1 MSKVKTLAHRQ
12 RIAAAAVV
20 FFLALATAAF
30 GCYRYISWTD
40 PLTHDNYSQAAESE
54 VGDKAIALFDRG
66 LTEYREALAQTNQEA
81 AQAQWTDAQKDL
93 SAAYNQL
100 LQEGNG
106 TVPASSRQLA
116 ADIQFQLGNM
126 QVQNGLAQQS
136 LELIQAGVQ
145 SYEECLR
152 LDPSN
157 LAAKY
162 NIELLEQSDK
172 VNKKDN
178 PGGPGK
184 PGDKPGQPGSQPGGA
199 GHNHGDGT

>member
-1 MSKVKTLAHRQ
+1 MSKVKTLVHRQ
-12 RIAAAAVV
+12 RIIIAAVV
-20 FFLALATAAF
+20 FILALATAAF
-30 GCYRYISWTD
+30 GCYRYMSWTD
-40 PLTHDNYSQAAESE
+40 PLNDDNYSQAAESI
-54 VGDKAIALFDRG
+54 VGNKAVALFDRG
-66 LTEYREALAQTNQEA
+66 LTEYRQSLAEQDQTA
-81 AQAQWTDAQKDL
+81 AAAQWTNAQNSL
-93 SAAYNQL
+93 VAAYNQL
-100 LQEGNG
+100 LQNGNG
-106 TVPASSRQLA
+106 TAPDSLKKLA

-126 QVQNGLAQQS
+126 QVVTGLAQQS
-136 LELIQAGVQ
+136 LELIQSGVQ

-152 LDPSN
+152 LDPNN

-184 PGDKPGQPGSQPGGA
+184 PGNKPGQPGPQVGGA